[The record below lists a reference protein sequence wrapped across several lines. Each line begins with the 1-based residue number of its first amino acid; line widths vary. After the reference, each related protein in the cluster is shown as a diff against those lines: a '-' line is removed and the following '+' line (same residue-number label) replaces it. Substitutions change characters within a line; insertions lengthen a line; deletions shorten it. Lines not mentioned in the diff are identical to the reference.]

1 MGDQRHRGRSAAHRR
16 RRPRPDL
23 RYDRARREG
32 RAVLARGPTR
42 ARAVSVVAAARPGPF
57 HQRRPSVRAFRSRL
71 SRGNTF
77 LPHLRRRGH
86 APSHAERDRDGCG
99 NRSASNAR
107 LIRQRR
113 RHQSALS
120 SLGFRVCLVDTPCL
134 TSGRCNLT
142 PREVPVFILRVI
154 LLLFR
159 ALFRDRSQ
167 LALENLAL
175 RQQLAILRHKAPRP
189 RLRRADRAFWV
200 SLAWVWD
207 QWRSALILVKPETV
221 LRWHRQGFRYF
232 WRCKSRGRPCV
243 SPEVIR
249 LIRRMSRENPL
260 WGAPRIRSEL
270 LLLGYDVAES
280 TVAKYMTRRGRPPSQ
295 TWRTFLRNH
304 LRTTAAC
311 DFFVVPTATFRL
323 LFCLVILSYDRRRIL
338 HCNVTAHPT
347 VEWTAQQ
354 IVEAFP
360 AEETEPRY
368 LLRDRDS
375 IYGDSFR
382 HRVAGL
388 GIKEIVTAPQS
399 PWQNPYA
406 ERVIGSIR
414 RECLD
419 HLIILGERHLRNILQ
434 DYVNY
439 YNVSRPHLSLGRNA
453 PIPRSVEPSAL
464 GAVVAVPQVGG
475 LHHRYTRAA

>member
-1 MGDQRHRGRSAAHRR
+1 
-16 RRPRPDL
+16 
-23 RYDRARREG
+23 
-32 RAVLARGPTR
+32 
-42 ARAVSVVAAARPGPF
+42 VS
-57 HQRRPSVRAFRSRL
+57 
-71 SRGNTF
+71 
-77 LPHLRRRGH
+77 
-86 APSHAERDRDGCG
+86 
-99 NRSASNAR
+99 
-107 LIRQRR
+107 
-113 RHQSALS
+113 
-120 SLGFRVCLVDTPCL
+120 
-134 TSGRCNLT
+134 
-142 PREVPVFILRVI
+142 ILRII

-159 ALFRDRSQ
+159 ALFRSRSR

-175 RQQLAILRHKAPRP
+175 RQQLAVLHRKAKRP
-189 RLRRADRAFWV
+189 RLQTVDRAFWV
-200 SLAWVWD
+200 AFAQTWKE
-207 QWRSALILVKPETV
+207 WRSSLILVRPETV

-232 WRCKSRGRPCV
+232 WRWKSRGRPCV
-243 SPEVIR
+243 RPELIR

-270 LLLGYDVAES
+270 LLLGYDVAEA
-280 TVAKYMTRRGRPPSQ
+280 TVARYMTRKGRRPPSQ

-323 LFCLVILSYDRRRIL
+323 LFCFVILTHDRRRIL
-338 HCNVTAHPT
+338 HFNVTAHPT
-347 VEWTAQQ
+347 AEWTAQQ

-360 AEETEPRY
+360 AEGTEPRY

-375 IYGDSFR
+375 IYSGWFR
-382 HRVAGL
+382 LRVAGL

-419 HLIILGERHLRNILQ
+419 HLIIFGERHLRSILKN
-434 DYVNY
+434 YVNY
-439 YNVSRPHLSLGRNA
+439 YNVSRPHLSLERNA
-453 PIPRSVEPSAL
+453 PVPRSIEPPAI
-464 GAVVAVPQVGG
+464 GPVVAVPQVGG